1 MRSQRLLRAT
11 RPAAAIGLLIAAWCM
26 FAVDAAAQALPVLS
40 IDSPTVNEGDSGSTS
55 MVFTVRLSA
64 SSASQVTVNYADAGT
79 GTATSGTD
87 YDAVTAGQLTF
98 APGTRSQAITVTVQG
113 DITVEADETV
123 VIALSSPSSGATLS
137 TTASSGTG
145 TISNDDTL
153 PVLSI
158 DSPSVNEGDSGST
171 SMVFT
176 VRLSA
181 AYSQDVTVDYADAG
195 TGTATSGTDYTA
207 LTAGTLTIAAGAT
220 SGTIPVTVQGDTTSE
235 PDETVAII
243 LSNPTNA
250 TVSTATGTGTI
261 EDNDTLSISSPSV
274 DEGDSG
280 STDLVFTVS
289 LNGSKTTAVTVNYAD
304 AGTGTATSGTDY
316 DAVTAG
322 QTLTFAAGTT
332 SQTITVSVTGDI
344 TVEAD
349 ETVVINLSSPSSGAM
364 LSATASSGT
373 GTISNDDT
381 LPVLSIDSPS
391 VNEGDSG
398 STNLTFT
405 VTLSAAYSQDVT
417 VTYADTLTGTAT
429 SGTDYTAVSAT
440 TLTITAGTT
449 SGTFNVS
456 VQGDTTS
463 EADETVVISLG
474 NPTNATVSTAPRTGT
489 GTGTITDNDTLS
501 ISSPFVD
508 EGDSGSANLVF
519 TVSLGGTKATAVT
532 VNYADAGT
540 GTATSGT
547 DYTAVTAGQLTLAAG
562 TTSGTITVEVTGDTT
577 VEADETVVIALSSAS
592 GATLSATAS
601 SGTGTIRDDDGTTPT
616 FSIDSPTV
624 NEGDSGS
631 TNMTFTVRLSPAA
644 SSNTRVIFGITG
656 GTATSGTDYTTSLQN
671 NRITLRFNAGETSK
685 TVSVAVQGDTLD
697 EPDETVVAQLSG
709 AFPIFSTR
717 IDSSAN
723 TGTGTITD
731 DDTSDITIDSPTVV
745 EGDTGSRNM
754 TFTVSLST
762 ANSRQVTVPYG
773 ANPALSTA
781 TRGTDYRTTETI
793 DTSQELLFAPGETSK
808 TITVEVLGD
817 RTDEPDET
825 VVVQLGTPTNANLEL
840 ANRRGTGTITDD
852 DLAWLRTGPVS
863 VAEGD
868 SGSTNLNFT
877 ITLSDPAGE
886 QITVAYA
893 DTGRGTATSGTDYTA
908 LAAGTMTIAQGA
920 TTGTIAVEVLGDGVT
935 ERDETIELA
944 LSNPT
949 NARFVVQSMATWTG
963 TIRDDDGFPVANA
976 GADQTVSE
984 GATVT
989 LTGSGSDP
997 DGDPITEYRWTQTA
1011 GPAVTLTSRTTTT
1024 TSFTAPTGLVAD
1036 EVLRFS
1042 FVVTAGGEGGSD
1054 SVDVT
1059 VNATTVNWTVDAG
1072 DAQTVEEDNP
1082 VMLQGRTMSGGAD
1095 LVLQGVRQPAYSWR
1109 HTAGAAT
1116 VNMRGANTATPSFTA
1131 PNLLANT
1138 DLTFTMTVTIGDETM
1153 TDTMVLTVEADNDD
1167 PVANAGPDM
1176 TVWEGSPVTLPG
1188 SGWDPEGESLAYA
1201 WTQTGGIPTVTL
1213 TGASSPRPRFTAPRT
1228 TVDLTLTFE
1237 LTVTAGGASHT
1248 DTVEVTVQE
1257 LVLLA
1262 NAGPDQVVGEGETV
1276 RLDGT
1281 RSTVPFGE
1289 SIAYSWSQ
1297 TGGGPS
1303 VTLTGA
1309 TTARPSFIAPS
1320 GLPSDV
1326 TLTFTLTI
1334 TLGGESGEFETD
1346 TVDVTV
1352 ESSGPIFTP
1361 PLLTADAGPD
1371 QTVNEG
1377 DTVYLDGSG
1386 STGSGGE
1393 ALTYS
1398 WRQTGGPTVTL
1409 TDATSATPNFIAP
1422 EVTEDATLTFAL
1434 TVAEAGDSD
1443 TDTVDVT
1450 VVFTPPPPPPPPPP
1464 PLSLTADAGPDQT
1477 VDEGDAVRLDGSGT
1491 TVSRVEELTYS
1502 WHQTGGSP
1510 RVTLAGAA
1518 SARPSFRAP
1527 DVAADATLTFTLT
1540 VTAAG
1545 ESDTDTV
1552 DVTIHDVPTLSI
1564 DSPSP
1569 SVREGDSG
1577 TADLTFTVS
1586 LSAANVRQVT
1596 VAYATADGTASAE
1609 ADYRKTSGELQFAPG
1624 ETEQTVTVQVLGDT
1638 RPEADETFTVTLS
1651 SPVNAKLARAEATG
1665 TIVNDDTV
1673 VASVVDA
1680 WAEEG
1685 DSGAADLDFTVTLSS
1700 ASNIEVMV
1708 SYATADGTA
1717 SAGTDYRAAS
1727 GELRFAPGETEQTV
1741 SVQVLGDKRPEADE
1755 TFTLT
1760 LSSPVN
1766 AEVAHS
1772 EATGTIVNDDT
1783 ALASIADARMEEG
1796 DDDATD
1802 LDFTVTLSPAS
1813 DVEVTVSYATADGT
1827 ASAGKDYRAASGE
1840 LRFAPGETEQTVS
1853 VPVLGDIRP
1862 EADETFTLTLSSPV
1876 NAELARAEATG
1887 TIVNDDMALASVADA
1902 RMEEGDDGA
1911 TDLDFTVTLSV
1922 AGDLEVTMAYATADG
1937 TASAGKD
1944 YRAASGK
1951 LRFAPGEMEQTVSVP
1966 VLGDMRPEVDETFTL
1981 TLSSPVNAELAR
1993 AEATGTIVNDDTALA
2008 SVADARME
2016 EGDGGATDLDFTVT
2030 LSVAGDLEV
2039 TMAYATADGTA
2050 SAGEDY
2056 QAASGKLMFAPGET
2070 EQTVSV
2076 PVLGDMRPEADETF
2090 TLTLSS
2096 PVNAE
2101 LTRAEATGTIVND
2114 DTALASIADV
2124 RAEEGNSGVADVGF
2138 TVTLSTAGDLAV
2150 TVAYATADGTANAG
2164 TDYQAASGELMF
2176 APGETEQTVSVPVLG
2191 DTTPETDETFTVTLS
2206 SPSNAELATTEATGT
2221 IVDDDV
2227 AGARAQALEASMA
2240 SFGRTLA
2247 RDAVGAISGRFDGT
2261 SAARGSQMVLGGS
2274 SIGRRGTAF
2283 AGPFASWG
2291 RDLAQPPQLDSH
2303 HPWRSQ
2309 LSLRDFLQRSS
2320 FQLALSEGG
2329 DGEDGDDAGW
2339 NLSLWGRASSGR
2351 FSGQPSTG
2359 LSSDGDVVTGYVGM
2373 DAKVGECVFA
2383 GVALAHSSGD
2393 ISYGISDFA
2402 GDLDIS
2408 LTSVLPYANFQ
2419 INEKLEIWSVVGI
2432 GWGEADFQ
2440 DAVRSAQAQSPV
2452 TRGTLD
2458 LGLRMA
2464 AVGANRSLA
2473 TWRNVDLELKSDA
2486 FVMFLEGEPGESGAP
2501 DIKARSQGVRL
2512 TLAGRKELMASERG
2526 RLGANLEFG
2535 GRWDGGDAQ
2544 TGAGTEVGGG
2554 LDYRHAAGLGVVL
2567 RGQYL
2572 LFHNAQSFEEK
2583 GASLT
2588 VEFDPGVQGQGYS
2601 LALRPAWGAY
2611 PGGAGELW
2619 NNEALLRIGGTP
2631 QDTVPGMA
2639 SERLDLEWGYGLGLR
2654 GNTGELRLHGTLSH
2668 HGAGQRR
2675 YSFGGLLDRPG
2686 RTRSTLELTRQEW
2699 LGVPNHGLLI
2709 TWEHKQ

>member
-87 YDAVTAGQLTF
+87 YDAVTAGTLTF
-98 APGTRSQAITVTVQG
+98 SPGTRSQAITVTVQG

-123 VIALSSPSSGATLS
+123 VIELSSPSSGATLS

-153 PVLSI
+153 PTLSI
-158 DSPSVNEGDSGST
+158 DSPTVNEGDSGST

-176 VRLSA
+176 VTLSA
-181 AYSQDVTVDYADAG
+181 AYSQDVTVGYADAG

-207 LTAGTLTIAAGAT
+207 VTAGTLTFAAGTT
-220 SGTIPVTVQGDTTSE
+220 SQTITVSVTGDTTSE

-332 SQTITVSVTGDI
+332 SQTITVSVQGDI
-344 TVEAD
+344 TVEVD
-349 ETVVINLSSPSSGAM
+349 ETVVIALSSPSSGAT

-373 GTISNDDT
+373 GTIRNDDT

-731 DDTSDITIDSPTVV
+731 DDTSNVTIDSPTVV

-762 ANSRQVTVPYG
+762 ANSRQVTVPWGVG
-773 ANPALSTA
+773 ADLSSA
-781 TRGTDYRTTETI
+781 TRGTDYRTTATI
-793 DTSQELLFAPGETSK
+793 TNPVDLTFAAGETSK
-808 TITVEVLGD
+808 TVTVEILGD
-817 RTDEPDET
+817 STDEPDET
-825 VVVQLGTPTNANLEL
+825 VIVQLGTPTNANLEI

-852 DLAWLRTGPVS
+852 DLAWLRTAPVG

-868 SGSTNLNFT
+868 SGSGGTLNFT

-886 QITVAYA
+886 QVTVAYA

-920 TTGTIAVEVLGDGVT
+920 TSGTIAVAVLGDGVT
-935 ERDETIELA
+935 ERNETIVLA

-1011 GPAVTLTSRTTTT
+1011 GPAVTLSSVTTLT

-1042 FVVTAGGEGGSD
+1042 LVVTAGAEGGSD

-1072 DAQTVEEDNP
+1072 VNQTVEEDNP
-1082 VMLQGRTMSGGAD
+1082 VTLSGRTMSGGAD
-1095 LVLQGVRQPAYSWR
+1095 LVLLGVRQPAYSWR

-1116 VNMRGANTATPSFTA
+1116 VKMRGANTATPTFMA

-1188 SGWDPEGESLAYA
+1188 SGWDPEGESLTYA

-1262 NAGPDQVVGEGETV
+1262 DAGPDQVVGEGETV
-1276 RLDGT
+1276 RLDGS
-1281 RSTVPFGE
+1281 RSTVPLGE

-1309 TTARPSFIAPS
+1309 TTATPSFTAPS
-1320 GLPSDV
+1320 GLASDV
-1326 TLTFTLTI
+1326 TLTFTLTV

-1491 TVSRVEELTYS
+1491 TVSRAEELTYS
-1502 WHQTGGSP
+1502 WRQTGGSP
-1510 RVTLAGAA
+1510 TVTLAGAA

-1527 DVAADATLTFTLT
+1527 DVTADATLTFTLT

-1685 DSGAADLDFTVTLSS
+1685 DSGAADLDFTVTLSQ
-1700 ASNIEVMV
+1700 ASNI
-1708 SYATADGTA
+1708 
-1717 SAGTDYRAAS
+1717 
-1727 GELRFAPGETEQTV
+1727 
-1741 SVQVLGDKRPEADE
+1741 
-1755 TFTLT
+1755 
-1760 LSSPVN
+1760 
-1766 AEVAHS
+1766 
-1772 EATGTIVNDDT
+1772 
-1783 ALASIADARMEEG
+1783 
-1796 DDDATD
+1796 
-1802 LDFTVTLSPAS
+1802 
-1813 DVEVTVSYATADGT
+1813 EVTVSYATADGT

-1840 LRFAPGETEQTVS
+1840 LRFAPGETEQTVT
-1853 VPVLGDIRP
+1853 VQVLGDTRP

-1876 NAELARAEATG
+1876 NAEVAHAEATG
-1887 TIVNDDMALASVADA
+1887 TIVNDDTALASIADA

-1951 LRFAPGEMEQTVSVP
+1951 LRFAPGETEQTVSVP
-1966 VLGDMRPEVDETFTL
+1966 VLGDMRPEADETFTL

-2008 SVADARME
+2008 SIADARME

-2050 SAGEDY
+2050 SAGTDY
-2056 QAASGKLMFAPGET
+2056 RAASGELRFAPGET
-2070 EQTVSV
+2070 EQTVLV

-2150 TVAYATADGTANAG
+2150 TVAYATADGTASAG
-2164 TDYQAASGELMF
+2164 EDYQAASGELMF
-2176 APGETEQTVSVPVLG
+2176 APGETELTVSVPVLG

-2283 AGPFASWG
+2283 ADPFASWD
-2291 RDLAQPPQLDSH
+2291 RDLAQPPQLDSR

-2309 LSLRDFLQRSS
+2309 LSLGDFLQRSS

-2329 DGEDGDDAGW
+2329 DGEDAGW

-2408 LTSVLPYANFQ
+2408 LTSILPYANFQ
-2419 INEKLEIWSVVGI
+2419 LNEKLEIWSVVGI

-2440 DAVRSAQAQSPV
+2440 DAVRSRQAQSQV

-2458 LGLRMA
+2458 LGMRMA

-2486 FVMFLEGEPGESGAP
+2486 FVMFLDGEPGESGAP
-2501 DIKARSQGVRL
+2501 DVKARSQGIRL

-2567 RGQYL
+2567 KGQYL

-2619 NNEALLRIGGTP
+2619 NNDALLRIGGTP
-2631 QDTVPGMA
+2631 QDTMPGMA

-2654 GNTGELRLHGTLSH
+2654 STGELRLHGTLSH

-2699 LGVPNHGLLI
+2699 LGVPNHGLLF